1 MAAMVVC
8 VQLATAVSVIP
19 SEWVVRAGHE
29 FIAQYIQLRGHGA
42 AFWGRQSGFGL
53 NAQYMNSLKHC
64 MVLGCWGWQYCVGS

>member
-42 AFWGRQSGFGL
+42 AF
-53 NAQYMNSLKHC
+53 
-64 MVLGCWGWQYCVGS
+64 